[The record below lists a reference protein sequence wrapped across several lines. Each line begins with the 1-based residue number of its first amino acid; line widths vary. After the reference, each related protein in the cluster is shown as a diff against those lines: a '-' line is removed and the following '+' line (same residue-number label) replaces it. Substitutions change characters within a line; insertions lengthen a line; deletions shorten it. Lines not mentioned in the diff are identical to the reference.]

1 MKTEYTHNRCWA
13 SKMQLKKYLQD
24 VLQKIPAQ
32 AESIKSVMKKE
43 NERYQEIC
51 DFYQVESNALLIIPA

>member
-1 MKTEYTHNRCWA
+1 
-13 SKMQLKKYLQD
+13 MQFKKHLQD

-51 DFYQVESNALLIIPA
+51 NFYQVESNTLFAISA